1 MGEHLATIVLF
12 LLYYKKRKIML
23 IGIAI
28 VAVFGIITFCL
39 SLVITSQ
46 KEVAVIQRFGKFVGL
61 RRSGLTFKT
70 PFIDWVAYKQS
81 LRIDEISVDVETIT
95 KDKVSVHITVAVQ
108 YYVEDKDQSIIN
120 SVYELSDFKS
130 QIKSYVFDS
139 LRAEVPRKKLDEVY
153 ENKEDLEKAVKG
165 QLSEAIESYGYII
178 QNALVV
184 DIDPDASVKEAMN
197 RINAATRD
205 KRAAEEEGEAAKIRK
220 VKAAEAEAESKRLQG
235 KGIADQRDAIINGF
249 KDSIGAFSKDTG
261 IKQEDVMRFVEITQ
275 YFDTMREMAKDNNN
289 VIFMP
294 HSSTGEGI
302 IEKFTAA
309 NVVSDKLKNNNV

>member
-1 MGEHLATIVLF
+1 MIV
-12 LLYYKKRKIML
+12 
-23 IGIAI
+23 GIAI

-139 LRAEVPRKKLDEVY
+139 LRAEVPRKELDEVY

>member
-1 MGEHLATIVLF
+1 MIV
-12 LLYYKKRKIML
+12 
-23 IGIAI
+23 GIAI

-130 QIKSYVFDS
+130 QINRMYLILSGLKFQ
-139 LRAEVPRKKLDEVY
+139 
-153 ENKEDLEKAVKG
+153 EKNWMKF
-165 QLSEAIESYGYII
+165 
-178 QNALVV
+178 
-184 DIDPDASVKEAMN
+184 M
-197 RINAATRD
+197 
-205 KRAAEEEGEAAKIRK
+205 KIRK
-220 VKAAEAEAESKRLQG
+220 IWKKRL
-235 KGIADQRDAIINGF
+235 K
-249 KDSIGAFSKDTG
+249 
-261 IKQEDVMRFVEITQ
+261 
-275 YFDTMREMAKDNNN
+275 
-289 VIFMP
+289 
-294 HSSTGEGI
+294 
-302 IEKFTAA
+302 A
-309 NVVSDKLKNNNV
+309 NCRRR

>member
-1 MGEHLATIVLF
+1 MIV
-12 LLYYKKRKIML
+12 
-23 IGIAI
+23 GIAI

-294 HSSTGEGI
+294 HSSTGEGV

-309 NVVSDKLKNNNV
+309 NVVSDKLKNNNE

>member
-1 MGEHLATIVLF
+1 MIV
-12 LLYYKKRKIML
+12 
-23 IGIAI
+23 GIAI

-294 HSSTGEGI
+294 HSSTGEGV